1 MVTRFNGNFVVS
13 RNGLFAKKYFM
24 EGCVIL
30 VDVRLIKDTY
40 VYNEFDEVENTYW
53 FDFKQKSSYIT
64 LIHFIMRLNLNRISR
79 QILRI

>member
-1 MVTRFNGNFVVS
+1 MAILSFRETSFRE
-13 RNGLFAKKYFM
+13 KYFM